1 MDESGE
7 GYIGQKFSKV
17 GVEEG
22 NKVGVMEETS
32 IMKDYV

>member
-1 MDESGE
+1 MRAGKGTLDR
-7 GYIGQKFSKV
+7 KFSKV